1 VEWFEDCIYGN
12 LFGMDDE
19 MRLRFGLMR
28 LGLIGMKRIFRFL
41 IGAIKGYDENDLILM
56 GGD

>member
-1 VEWFEDCIYGN
+1 
-12 LFGMDDE
+12 

-28 LGLIGMKRIFRFL
+28 LGLIGMIKIFRFL

-56 GGD
+56 DGD